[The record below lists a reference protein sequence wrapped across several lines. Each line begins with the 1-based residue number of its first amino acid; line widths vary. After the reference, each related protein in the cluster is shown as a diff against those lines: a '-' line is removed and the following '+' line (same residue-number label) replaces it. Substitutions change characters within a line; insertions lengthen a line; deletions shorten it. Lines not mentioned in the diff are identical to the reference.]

1 MVMMSSRF
9 RSTENIAKLVS
20 QRRDLRNLF
29 RPVPVQSADAVPVL
43 PQLHLILLAQ
53 TADVVLNQDAG
64 DLPLQL
70 VLQLGKGV
78 IEPDELVRVEWFP
91 KQTKKM
97 QIIEENAVFLP
108 AKRPGRLEVVN
119 LATKNHCLL
128 KKWLYKIINKDGI
141 W

>member
-1 MVMMSSRF
+1 
-9 RSTENIAKLVS
+9 
-20 QRRDLRNLF
+20 
-29 RPVPVQSADAVPVL
+29 VL